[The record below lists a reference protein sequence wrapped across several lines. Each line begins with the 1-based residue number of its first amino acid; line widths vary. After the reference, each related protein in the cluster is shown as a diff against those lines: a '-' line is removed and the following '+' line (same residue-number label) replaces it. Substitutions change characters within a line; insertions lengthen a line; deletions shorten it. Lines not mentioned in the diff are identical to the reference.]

1 MNKVYVIT
9 GEDYLD
15 REKRVLTVCRTVD
28 EAKRAVSYYNQYYD
42 YCDYDEFFFETFNDM
57 KQFYRGSFNMV
68 LSPTNE
74 PDTYYMQDILCNVS
88 EDYTKEFLK
97 DDFDFNLYTS
107 QSTSSPKKV
116 TRLSGNFISLASPP
130 SGRHEI
136 HKFLR
141 DKINEKGIIKVLLP
155 EF

>member
-1 MNKVYVIT
+1 MDKVYVIT
-9 GEDYLD
+9 GEDHLD
-15 REKRVLTVCRTVD
+15 SEKRVLTVCKTVD
-28 EAKRAVSYYNQYYD
+28 EAKRAVGYYNQYYD
-42 YCDYDEFFFETFNDM
+42 YCDYEEFFFETFNDM

-88 EDYTKEFLK
+88 DDYTKEFLK

-116 TRLSGNFISLASPP
+116 SRLSGNFISLASPP